1 MGGLNVK
8 ELIFHPV
15 WSCQFRNTSL
25 TKLSKKL
32 SPLCP
37 RECRIRKSCR
47 QQAES
52 VQLLPDELRTDELRT
67 EELRTDG
74 LRTDE
79 LRTDELR
86 ADELMADEYLHVCGV
101 GHGNV
106 CLSL

>member
-1 MGGLNVK
+1 M
-8 ELIFHPV
+8 
-15 WSCQFRNTSL
+15 R
-25 TKLSKKL
+25 
-32 SPLCP
+32 
-37 RECRIRKSCR
+37 RSCR

-74 LRTDE
+74 LRIDE
-79 LRTDELR
+79 LR
-86 ADELMADEYLHVCGV
+86 ADEYLHVCCV